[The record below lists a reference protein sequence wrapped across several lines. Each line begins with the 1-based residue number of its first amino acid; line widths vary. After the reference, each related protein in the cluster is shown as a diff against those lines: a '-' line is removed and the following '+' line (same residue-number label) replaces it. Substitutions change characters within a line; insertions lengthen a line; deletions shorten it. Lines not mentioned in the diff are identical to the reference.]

1 MRTQTQQLELA
12 RAFIEAFRS
21 GGVEELLRHSTSD
34 VEIHSAPGWAGK
46 PFYLGHDGG
55 RELAA
60 EWTESFQE
68 YGWGPATYEQPDE
81 RRVLAFFRHHGRTRE
96 GIPIDGPLAALLEL
110 DGDKV
115 GTVRFFFTWEEARA
129 AV

>member
-1 MRTQTQQLELA
+1 MTTQTQLEVA
-12 RAFIEAFRS
+12 EAFIEAFRS
-21 GGVEELLRHSTSD
+21 GGVEELLQYATSD

-46 PFYLGHDGG
+46 PLYLGHDGG

-68 YGWGPATYEQPDE
+68 YGWKPATYEEVDG
-81 RRVLAFFRHHGRTRE
+81 RRVLAFFGHHGRTRE

-115 GTVRFFFTWEEARA
+115 GTVRFFFTWDEARA